1 MDLAIKYFDELK
13 NTKEFKRLL
22 ELKKII
28 DEKYIKEIISFKT
41 KESLYLESKDNKY
54 YPDKDKIKLDY
65 MNAKTNLYN
74 KEEVRE
80 YLLLQEKL
88 NDILDNDFK
97 EIKKSIS
104 IEL

>member
-1 MDLAIKYFDELK
+1 MLK
-13 NTKEFKRLL
+13 
-22 ELKKII
+22 
-28 DEKYIKEIISFKT
+28 
-41 KESLYLESKDNKY
+41 KY

-65 MNAKTNLYN
+65 MNAKSNLYN

-80 YLLLQEKL
+80 YLDLQSKL

>member
-65 MNAKTNLYN
+65 MNAKANLYN

>member
-1 MDLAIKYFDELK
+1 MDLAIKYFEELK
-13 NTKEFKRLL
+13 
-22 ELKKII
+22 ELI
-28 DEKYIKEIISFKT
+28 DQKYVKEIISFKT

-65 MNAKTNLYN
+65 MNAKSNLYN

-80 YLLLQEKL
+80 YLDLQSKL